1 MKLSKLIQ
9 IALPHQVVWAT
20 PIQEIEIEWVST
32 VASQTQPN
40 DLLLL
45 PTVDA
50 LDQWL
55 SSAPTQKPAAIL
67 VNATI
72 SPDSLSGK
80 SAIPVLL
87 LQQPLDFQEL
97 HRKLLKNLMSLRENL
112 LEKRFLIHEQLSKAA
127 VEEGSMVKIAQTMQK
142 ITGHAVLIQDKRLDV
157 IAAVPSPALVE
168 VWRDIVS
175 SLVQVQFL
183 PENLQNRKAA
193 ATFQAPIRQTISGG
207 LERLLIPITVD
218 QVARGYLSIIHLQDC
233 LDQIDHITI
242 LEGVLFCSIEMA
254 HIKAMRET
262 EKKLQSNLL
271 QAILHGFL
279 SARDAELWFQAM
291 GLDETQAHIPIQFA
305 WDAPNAPSCRRLET
319 VINGIIKK
327 EDLTAIINPTGD
339 KVICFYQLP
348 KEVRYP
354 AAPVQFAA
362 AVIEQANCEYPGIAV
377 RCGIGTA
384 APDTNG
390 WNLAFKEA
398 GFALDLAF
406 RTQAN
411 HPLYYPELSIYR
423 LLMLWET
430 NPESEKFKQDLL
442 GRLLQQD
449 NKKVLLETLDAY
461 YQNNGNLSQ
470 AAAALFIHRNTLTYR
485 MERIAELC
493 NFDFTNPN
501 SNLAM
506 QIALRLY
513 FLEKR

>member
-9 IALPHQVVWAT
+9 MVLPQQVVWAT
-20 PIQEIEIEWVST
+20 SFQEVEIEWVST
-32 VASQTQPN
+32 VASQSQPN

-45 PTVDA
+45 PGADA
-50 LDQWL
+50 MDQWL
-55 SSAPTQKPAAIL
+55 SSAPSQKPAAIL
-67 VNATI
+67 VNAAI
-72 SPDSLSGK
+72 APDSLPK
-80 SAIPVLL
+80 KFAKPVLL

-97 HRKLLKNLMSLRENL
+97 HQNLLKNLMSVGQNL
-112 LEKRFLIHEQLSKAA
+112 LEKRFAIHEQLSKAA
-127 VEEGSMVKIAQTMQK
+127 VEEGSMFKIAQTMQE

-175 SLVQVQFL
+175 SLKLVQFL

-193 ATFQAPIRQTISGG
+193 ATFQAPIHQSVSGG

-218 QVARGYLSIIHLQDC
+218 QVARGYLSIIHVQDC

-242 LEGVLFCSIEMA
+242 MEGALFCSIEMA

-271 QAILHGFL
+271 QAILHCFL
-279 SARDAELWFQAM
+279 SARDAELGFQAM

-327 EDLTAIINPTGD
+327 DDLTAIINPTGD

-348 KEVRYP
+348 KDVNYPEV
-354 AAPVQFAA
+354 PVQFAS
-362 AVIEQANCEYPGIAV
+362 AVIDQANREYPGIAV
-377 RCGIGTA
+377 RCGVGTA
-384 APDTNG
+384 AQDTNS
-390 WNLAFKEA
+390 WNLAFKES

-411 HPLYYPELSIYR
+411 RPLFYPELSIYR
-423 LLMLWET
+423 LLMLWEKH
-430 NPESEKFKQDLL
+430 PESEKFKQDLL

-461 YQNNGNLSQ
+461 YQSNGNLSK
-470 AAAALFIHRNTLTYR
+470 ASAALFIHRNTLTYR
-485 MERIAELC
+485 LERIAELC
-493 NFDFTNPN
+493 KFDFSNSN

-506 QIALRLY
+506 QVALRLH
-513 FLEKR
+513 FLEKL